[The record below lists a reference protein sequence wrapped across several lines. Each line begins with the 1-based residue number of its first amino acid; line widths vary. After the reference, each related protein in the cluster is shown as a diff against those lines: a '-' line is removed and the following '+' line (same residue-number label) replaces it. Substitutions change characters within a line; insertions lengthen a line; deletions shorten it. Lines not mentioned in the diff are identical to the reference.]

1 MHENIRGAA
10 QTRNKHFHANLTKYF
25 QPINLFLLLL
35 LLLSF
40 FSFRRFILIGSC
52 RTTNEIETQTWNS
65 TEKKKRKKKNLEE
78 EKVKSAQSVD
88 PEQHP
93 ELIVSNHRC
102 YPREYAIGPRQ
113 LGLFGASNYSELL
126 PVASMNICRFRF
138 RTKSSFPPPNYNAFP
153 HRVCIINSSS
163 RCFPRRSG
171 GEGRIKIYFEWGKVL
186 GVGGGAIRFRSYRF
200 DLIVFFS
207 IGDGILIIERND
219 GISAYSKR

>member
-25 QPINLFLLLL
+25 QPINLPSSSSSFFFFLPSFHSDRKLSNNERNWDANLKFNGEEEEEEEEFRRGKGKIRTKCGSRATSRADCFESP
-35 LLLSF
+35 LLSK
-40 FSFRRFILIGSC
+40 RIRNRPTPTRFIRC
-52 RTTNEIETQTWNS
+52 
-65 TEKKKRKKKNLEE
+65 LE
-78 EKVKSAQSVD
+78 
-88 PEQHP
+88 
-93 ELIVSNHRC
+93 LLR
-102 YPREYAIGPRQ
+102 
-113 LGLFGASNYSELL
+113 LL

-171 GEGRIKIYFEWGKVL
+171 GRIKIYFEWGKVL